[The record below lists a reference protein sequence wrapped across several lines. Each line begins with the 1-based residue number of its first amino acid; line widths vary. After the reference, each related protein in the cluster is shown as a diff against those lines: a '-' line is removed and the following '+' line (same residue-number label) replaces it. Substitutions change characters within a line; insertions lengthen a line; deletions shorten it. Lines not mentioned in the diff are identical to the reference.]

1 MPDQKWTELDLVQHR
16 AHAMRLLDGLDVIG
30 RERRLK
36 VARAILYMAQ
46 GKPQSRIFIHV
57 LMHMKTQCLFSGTFG
72 ECSSEM
78 EVQHWMRY
86 NVFLLLDVGAFT
98 ALVELLNMEIE

>member
-1 MPDQKWTELDLVQHR
+1 MPDQKWTELDSVQHR

-46 GKPQSRIFIHV
+46 GKPQSSIFIHASV
-57 LMHMKTQCLFSGTFG
+57 RLEKQC
-72 ECSSEM
+72 
-78 EVQHWMRY
+78 
-86 NVFLLLDVGAFT
+86 
-98 ALVELLNMEIE
+98 

>member
-1 MPDQKWTELDLVQHR
+1 MCYKRSCLCVSAVPDQKWTELDSVQHR

-46 GKPQSRIFIHV
+46 GKSQSVIFIYACISV
-57 LMHMKTQCLFSGTFG
+57 LISSDWCVVRNVRRVLFRSGG
-72 ECSSEM
+72 AALD
-78 EVQHWMRY
+78 EV
-86 NVFLLLDVGAFT
+86 
-98 ALVELLNMEIE
+98 

>member
-1 MPDQKWTELDLVQHR
+1 MPSKKWTELDSAQHK

-46 GKPQSRIFIHV
+46 GLTKN
-57 LMHMKTQCLFSGTFG
+57 LLLF
-72 ECSSEM
+72 
-78 EVQHWMRY
+78 
-86 NVFLLLDVGAFT
+86 VFLILSSVLSCDGGVWCFRDVW
-98 ALVELLNMEIE
+98 

>member
-1 MPDQKWTELDLVQHR
+1 MHRDRWHDNQIESTIRNPCAQSFFMKDSFEYFCAKFSNWTQYAGVFCFVLAVPSEKWIEVDTAHHR

-46 GKPQSRIFIHV
+46 G
-57 LMHMKTQCLFSGTFG
+57 L
-72 ECSSEM
+72 
-78 EVQHWMRY
+78 
-86 NVFLLLDVGAFT
+86 A
-98 ALVELLNMEIE
+98 